1 MLAPIPTKLDLKPYP
16 QPCLHL
22 GANVGSLRVGM
33 GPGDFPLQIRPQ
45 HQVWSSGAGMGA
57 WQVGNQRPQL
67 PGDPCTVIFGALGS
81 RFLDL

>member
-33 GPGDFPLQIRPQ
+33 GSGDFLLQIRPQ
-45 HQVWSSGAGMGA
+45 HQVWSSGGRDGSLAGRESEAPAPWGPVHSHL
-57 WQVGNQRPQL
+57 WSSGLQIP
-67 PGDPCTVIFGALGS
+67 
-81 RFLDL
+81 